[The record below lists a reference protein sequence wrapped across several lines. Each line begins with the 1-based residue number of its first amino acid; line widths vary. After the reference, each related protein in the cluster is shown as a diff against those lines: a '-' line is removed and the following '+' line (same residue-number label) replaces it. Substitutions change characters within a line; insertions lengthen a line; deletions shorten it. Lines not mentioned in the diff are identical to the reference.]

1 MYWKS
6 LRSKA
11 LLTVVTQ
18 ALWLAPAPAAFAI
31 SENPTD
37 LLWLALS
44 GDAPASVKNSGEQN
58 VRGGDFTLSS
68 PDGPLSLSDLR
79 GKVVLVFF
87 GYTSCPDV
95 CPLSLAKISACL
107 SAMDPNEA
115 ERVRGLFITLDPQR
129 DSVQALEKYTGYFH
143 PNIVGLTDRAE
154 NIDAVARK
162 YGVSYERTATPGAG
176 VGYSISH
183 PTDILIIDPHGALVG
198 TVPHDTDAD
207 TLLRRVRA
215 LLKPAGG

>member
-6 LRSKA
+6 LNSRVLA
-11 LLTVVTQ
+11 AIVIQ
-18 ALWLAPAPAAFAI
+18 ALWLAPISAAFAVN
-31 SENPTD
+31 ENAQGP
-37 LLWLALS
+37 LMLAY
-44 GDAPASVKNSGEQN
+44 SGE
-58 VRGGDFTLSS
+58 VSTRADETGGLDGRGGDFTLNS

-107 SAMDPNEA
+107 SAMKPEEA
-115 ERVRGLFITLDPQR
+115 EKVRGLFITLDPQR
-129 DSVQALEKYTGYFH
+129 DSVQTLEKYTGYFH
-143 PNIVGLTDRAE
+143 PNIIGLTDRAA
-154 NIDAVARK
+154 NIDVVARK

-198 TVPHDTDAD
+198 TVPHDTDTN
-207 TLLRRVRA
+207 TLLRRVRG
-215 LLKPAGG
+215 LLAPAGG